1 MSKTILIV
9 GSSGGLG
16 QAISQWFSNRDFN
29 LALHYHKHEPV
40 IQSARI
46 KKYQADIKNESDV
59 KKMIDK
65 VISDFD
71 KIDIVINNAGV
82 SKSEISWKTSS
93 ENWDHTL
100 AVNLSGP
107 FYVAKYTLPNMRENG
122 FGRIIFMS
130 SIVAQTGF
138 IGTAA
143 YAASKAGLIGLTKTL
158 AKEVAQK
165 NITVNAIAPGYFSA
179 GMIND
184 VTPELQEQ
192 LKKQIPAGS
201 LGNPEEIAALIEYII
216 SDKASYLNGQT
227 IGLNGGLDM

>member
-1 MSKTILIV
+1 MSKTILVV

-16 QAISQWFSNRDFN
+16 QVISSWFAEKGYN
-29 LALHYHKHEPV
+29 LALHYLQHEPQ
-40 IQSARI
+40 ISGDRI
-46 KKYQADIKNESDV
+46 KKYKADITKEIEV
-59 KKMIDK
+59 KKLIEN
-65 VISDFD
+65 VISDFG
-71 KIDIVINNAGV
+71 KIDVVINNAGV

-93 ENWDHTL
+93 ENWEHTL
-100 AVNLSGP
+100 AVNLNGP
-107 FYVAKYTLPNMRENG
+107 FYVAKYVLPHMRQNS

-158 AKEVAQK
+158 AKEVASK

-192 LKKQIPAGS
+192 LKKQIPVGT
-201 LGNPEEIAALIEYII
+201 LGKPEEIAALIEYII
-216 SDKASYLNGQT
+216 SENATYLTGQT
-227 IGLNGGLDM
+227 LGLNGGLGM